1 MLSPA
6 SPTPLLLRW
15 QGLLAGSPAGSITQH
30 LPLISGLVLCTLLA
44 GLPLVTR
51 AGLSLLIAACGLLWV
66 LWALRTTPGQ
76 IGPIN
81 LALLAVLAVAL
92 LATGFSPV
100 PVAAAKGLMKLT
112 SYLGVYALMRQ
123 LLASSPLW
131 WDRLVAALL
140 VGQLFTSV
148 IGIRQLYAEP
158 SQLARWS
165 DNNSVAEGTVRIYST
180 LDNPNLLGGYLLPI
194 LPLAAVAVLRWR
206 TLPRRLFALLS
217 LVLGIVALV
226 LTYSRGAW
234 MGMVA
239 SLGLLGLLLAMRQTR
254 HWPLFWRR
262 TLPLLLLVA
271 AAVALVVLVTQV
283 EPLRVRVMSL
293 VAGREDSSNNFRI
306 NVWTSVLAMIND
318 RPWLGIGPG
327 NTAFNLIYPLYQQPK
342 FNALSAYS
350 IPLELLVEAGV
361 PGLLTGLA
369 LLFTAMRTG
378 LLQGQGQ
385 GMLSLPS
392 LAAVAA
398 FAGLAVQGLTD
409 TIFFRP
415 EVQLVALFSL
425 ATLAA
430 AAGGEAG
437 TAAAA
442 SPLADARLLV
452 KARSGAAPGA

>member
-1 MLSPA
+1 
-6 SPTPLLLRW
+6 
-15 QGLLAGSPAGSITQH
+15 
-30 LPLISGLVLCTLLA
+30 
-44 GLPLVTR
+44 
-51 AGLSLLIAACGLLWV
+51 
-66 LWALRTTPGQ
+66 
-76 IGPIN
+76 
-81 LALLAVLAVAL
+81 
-92 LATGFSPV
+92 
-100 PVAAAKGLMKLT
+100 MKLT